1 MALTLILIF
10 TVVLFLL
17 SFFCAI
23 QIGKKFSKGLGIL
36 YAIFILVVDAGAD
49 IFINLYVG
57 FGLLILIDI
66 ITLKLL
72 RK

>member
-1 MALTLILIF
+1 MTIILIF
-10 TVVLFLL
+10 TVVLYLL
-17 SFFCAI
+17 SIFCAI
-23 QIGKKFSKGLGIL
+23 KIGKKISKGLGIL
-36 YAIFILVVDAGAD
+36 YAIFVLVVDAGVD
-49 IFINLYVG
+49 VFINLYVG

>member
-1 MALTLILIF
+1 MAIILIF
-10 TVVLFLL
+10 TVVLYLL

-23 QIGKKFSKGLGIL
+23 QIGKKFSKALGIL
-36 YAIFILVVDAGAD
+36 YAIFVLVVDVGVGV
-49 IFINLYVG
+49 FINLYVG